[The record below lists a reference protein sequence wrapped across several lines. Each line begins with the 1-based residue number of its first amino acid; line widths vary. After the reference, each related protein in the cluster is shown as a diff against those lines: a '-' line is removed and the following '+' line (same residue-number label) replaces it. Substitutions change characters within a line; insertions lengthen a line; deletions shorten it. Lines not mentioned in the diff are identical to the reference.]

1 LTSLILYSLPKQLKL
16 LVEII
21 KQFEL
26 SKQYLESL
34 QVAIEAENFEFIRES
49 FDGVNMADVAAL
61 LEELSFDESLYV
73 IRSIETQQSADI
85 LIELEDDTL
94 AKVLKEMQASE
105 MATYIEMMDSDDGA
119 DILNLFSERDRED
132 IISYFQ
138 DKVKSDQILELLR
151 YDEDT
156 AGGIMA
162 KEYIRANKNWN
173 VVQTINEIRRQAEN
187 VDKIFSI
194 YVVNN
199 RQILLGR
206 VSLKKIV
213 LAVEGTKIEDIY
225 EDEVISVP
233 TYMDQEE
240 VAEIMRK
247 YDLESVPVVN
257 SKNKLVGRITVD
269 DILDIIMEEAEEDI
283 QAMTGISDTVDEYD
297 SVFKLSKAR
306 LPWLLIGIVGGL
318 LGAGFIGFF
327 EEGLSKVTALA
338 FFIPLITAT
347 GGNVGIQSSSLVVQS
362 LANKSIFDDSL
373 SRRFIK
379 VFLVAILNGII
390 LATFVF
396 GAVVFFYRSD
406 VAFALVVSIALF
418 SVVLLASFMGTI
430 TPIVLDKIGIN
441 PALASGPFITTA
453 NDLLGLAV
461 YFLVAMSLLN
471 I

>member
-1 LTSLILYSLPKQLKL
+1 MES
-16 LVEII
+16 I

-26 SKQYLESL
+26 SKEYLESL
-34 QVAIEAENFEFIRES
+34 RQGIEKKDLEFIHES
-49 FDGVNMADVAAL
+49 LDGVNVADVAAVL
-61 LEELSFDESLYV
+61 DELSLDESIFVLR
-73 IRSIETQQSADI
+73 ILKSQLASDI
-85 LIELEDDTL
+85 LIELDDTTQF
-94 AKVLKEMQASE
+94 KVLKEME
-105 MATYIEMMDSDDGA
+105 EEEIATFIELMDSDDGA
-119 DILNLFSERDRED
+119 DILNLLPERERED
-132 IISYFQ
+132 VISHFKDQ
-138 DKVKSDQILELLR
+138 VKSEQILELLR

-187 VDKIFSI
+187 VEKIYSI

-199 RQILLGR
+199 RQQLLGR
-206 VSLKKIV
+206 VSLKKVV
-213 LAVEGTKIEDIY
+213 LAAEGTRIEDIY
-225 EDEVISVP
+225 DDDVVSVP
-233 TYMDQEE
+233 THMDQEH

-269 DILDIIMEEAEEDI
+269 DILDVIRQEAEEDI
-283 QAMTGISDTVDEYD
+283 QAMSGISDTVDEYD
-297 SVFKLSKAR
+297 SVLKLTKAR
-306 LPWLLIGIVGGL
+306 LPWLMIGIVGGL

-362 LANKSIFDDSL
+362 LANKSAFDDSL
-373 SRRFIK
+373 WTRFVK
-379 VFLVAILNGII
+379 GLVVAIINGLI

-396 GAVVFFYRSD
+396 GVVVLFYKTE

-418 SVVLLASFMGTI
+418 SVVLLSSFMGTF
-430 TPIVLDKIGIN
+430 TPIVLDKFGIN

-453 NDLLGLAV
+453 NDLIGLAV
-461 YFLVAMSLLN
+461 YFMVAMSLLN

>member
-1 LTSLILYSLPKQLKL
+1 M
-16 LVEII
+16 EII

-26 SKQYLESL
+26 SKEYLESL
-34 QVAIEAENFEFIRES
+34 RQGIEAGDLDFIRQS
-49 FDGVNMADVAAL
+49 LDGVNVADVAAIL
-61 LEELSFDESLYV
+61 DELSLDDSIYVLRILESQLA
-73 IRSIETQQSADI
+73 ADI
-85 LIELEDDTL
+85 LIELDDSTL
-94 AKVLKEMQASE
+94 FKVLEEMEEEEIASF
-105 MATYIEMMDSDDGA
+105 IELMDSDDGA
-119 DILNLFSERDRED
+119 DILNLLSEKEREGV
-132 IISYFQ
+132 ISHFQ
-138 DKVKSDQILELLR
+138 DQVKSEQILELLR
-151 YDEDT
+151 YEEDT

-187 VDKIFSI
+187 VEKIYSI

-199 RQILLGR
+199 RQQLLGR

-213 LAVEGTKIEDIY
+213 LASEDTRIEDIY
-225 EDEVISVP
+225 DDEVISVP
-233 TYMDQEE
+233 THMDQEE
-240 VAEIMRK
+240 VAGLMRK

-257 SKNKLVGRITVD
+257 AKNKLLGRITVD
-269 DILDIIMEEAEEDI
+269 DILDVIREEAEEDI
-283 QAMTGISDTVDEYD
+283 QAMSGISDTVDEYD
-297 SVFKLSKAR
+297 SVIKLTKAR

-327 EEGLSKVTALA
+327 EEGLNKVTALA

-362 LANKSIFDDSL
+362 LANKSAFDDSL
-373 SRRFIK
+373 WTRFIK
-379 VFLVAILNGII
+379 GLMVAIINGLI

-396 GAVVFFYRSD
+396 GVVVLFYD
-406 VAFALVVSIALF
+406 TEVAFAFVVSIALF
-418 SVVLLASFMGTI
+418 SVVLLSSFMGTF
-430 TPIVLDKIGIN
+430 TPIVLDRFGIN

-453 NDLLGLAV
+453 NDLIGLAV

>member
-1 LTSLILYSLPKQLKL
+1 M
-16 LVEII
+16 EII

-26 SKQYLESL
+26 SKEYLESL
-34 QVAIEAENFEFIRES
+34 KQAIEAEDLNFIQES
-49 FDGVNMADVAAL
+49 LDGVNVADIAAL
-61 LEELSFDESLYV
+61 LDELSMSESIYV
-73 IRSIETQQSADI
+73 LRVLDAQLAADI
-85 LIELEDDTL
+85 IIELEATNQHRVLKELEVQEMANLIEL
-94 AKVLKEMQASE
+94 
-105 MATYIEMMDSDDGA
+105 MDSDDGA
-119 DILNLFSERDRED
+119 DILNLFLERERED
-132 IISYFQ
+132 IISHFQ

-187 VDKIFSI
+187 VSKIYSI
-194 YVVNN
+194 FVVNN
-199 RQILLGR
+199 RQQLMGI
-206 VSLKKIV
+206 VSLKRIV
-213 LAVEGTKIEDIY
+213 LASDETKIEDIY
-225 EDEVISVP
+225 EEEVISVP

-247 YDLESVPVVN
+247 YDLESLPVVN

-269 DILDIIMEEAEEDI
+269 DILDVIREEAEEDI

-297 SVFKLSKAR
+297 SVIKLSKAR
-306 LPWLLIGIVGGL
+306 LPWLLIGICGGL

-347 GGNVGIQSSSLVVQS
+347 GGNVGIQTSSIVVQS
-362 LANKSIFDDSL
+362 LASKSIFDDSMAK
-373 SRRFIK
+373 RFLK
-379 VFLVAILNGII
+379 VLLVAILNGLI

-396 GAVVFFYRSD
+396 GVVVLFYKTD
-406 VAFALVVSIALF
+406 VSFAMVVSIALF

-430 TPIVLDKIGIN
+430 TPIILDKIGIN

-453 NDLLGLAV
+453 NDLIGLAV
-461 YFLVAMSLLN
+461 YFLVAMSLLH

>member
-1 LTSLILYSLPKQLKL
+1 MES
-16 LVEII
+16 I

-26 SKQYLESL
+26 SKEYLESL
-34 QVAIEAENFEFIRES
+34 RQGIEAEDLEFIRES
-49 FDGVNMADVAAL
+49 IDGVNVADVAAIL
-61 LEELSFDESLYV
+61 DELSLDESIYV
-73 IRSIETQQSADI
+73 LRILPGQLAADI
-85 LIELEDDTL
+85 LIELDDTTL
-94 AKVLKEMQASE
+94 FRVLKEMKEEEIS
-105 MATYIEMMDSDDGA
+105 TFIEMMDSDDGA
-119 DILNLFSERDRED
+119 DILNLLPEKERED
-132 IISYFQ
+132 VISHFKDQ
-138 DKVKSDQILELLR
+138 VKSGQILELLR
-151 YDEDT
+151 YEEDT

-187 VDKIFSI
+187 VEKIYSI

-199 RQILLGR
+199 RQQLLGR

-213 LAVEGTKIEDIY
+213 LAAEDTRIEDIY
-225 EDEVISVP
+225 DDEVVSVP
-233 TYMDQEE
+233 THMDQEH

-257 SKNKLVGRITVD
+257 TKNKLVGRITVD
-269 DILDIIMEEAEEDI
+269 DILDVIREEADEDI
-283 QAMTGISDTVDEYD
+283 QAMSGISDTVDEYD
-297 SVFKLSKAR
+297 SVIKLTKAR
-306 LPWLLIGIVGGL
+306 LPWLMIGIVGGL

-362 LANKSIFDDSL
+362 LANKSAFDDSL
-373 SRRFIK
+373 WARFVKGLI
-379 VFLVAILNGII
+379 VAIINGLI
-390 LATFVF
+390 LAIFVF
-396 GAVVFFYRSD
+396 GVVVLFYHTE

-418 SVVLLASFMGTI
+418 SVVLLSSFMGTF
-430 TPIVLDKIGIN
+430 TPIVLDRFGIN

-453 NDLLGLAV
+453 NDLIGLAV
-461 YFLVAMSLLN
+461 YFFVAMSLLN

>member
-1 LTSLILYSLPKQLKL
+1 M
-16 LVEII
+16 EII

-26 SKQYLESL
+26 SKEYLESL
-34 QVAIEAENFEFIRES
+34 RQAIEAEDLTFIHES
-49 FDGVNMADVAAL
+49 LDGVNVADIAAL
-61 LEELSFDESLYV
+61 LDELSMEESIYV
-73 IRSIETQQSADI
+73 LRVLDAQLAADI
-85 LIELEDDTL
+85 IIELEATNQHRVLKELDVPEMANLIEL
-94 AKVLKEMQASE
+94 
-105 MATYIEMMDSDDGA
+105 MDSDDGA
-119 DILNLFSERDRED
+119 DILNLFLERERED
-132 IISYFQ
+132 IISHFE

-187 VDKIFSI
+187 VSKIYSI
-194 YVVNN
+194 FVVNN
-199 RQILLGR
+199 RQQLMGI
-206 VSLKKIV
+206 VSLKRIV
-213 LAVEGTKIEDIY
+213 LASDETKIEDIY
-225 EDEVISVP
+225 EEEVISVP

-240 VAEIMRK
+240 VAEVMRK
-247 YDLESVPVVN
+247 YDLESLPVVN

-269 DILDIIMEEAEEDI
+269 DILDVIREEAEEDI

-297 SVFKLSKAR
+297 SVIKLSKAR
-306 LPWLLIGIVGGL
+306 LPWLLIGICGGL

-347 GGNVGIQSSSLVVQS
+347 GGNVGIQTSSIVVQS
-362 LANKSIFDDSL
+362 LASKSIFDDSMAK
-373 SRRFIK
+373 RFLK
-379 VFLVAILNGII
+379 VLLVAVLNGLI

-396 GAVVFFYRSD
+396 GVVVLFYKTD
-406 VAFALVVSIALF
+406 VSFALVVSIALF

-430 TPIVLDKIGIN
+430 TPIILDKIGIN

-453 NDLLGLAV
+453 NDLIGLAV
-461 YFLVAMSLLN
+461 YFLVAMSLLH

>member
-1 LTSLILYSLPKQLKL
+1 M
-16 LVEII
+16 EII

-26 SKQYLESL
+26 SKEYLESL
-34 QVAIEAENFEFIRES
+34 QQAIESQDLNFIQES
-49 FDGVNMADVAAL
+49 FDGVNVADIAAL
-61 LEELSFDESLYV
+61 LDELSMEESIFVLRV
-73 IRSIETQQSADI
+73 LDAQLAADI
-85 LIELEDDTL
+85 IIELEATTQHRVLKELEVQEMANLIEL
-94 AKVLKEMQASE
+94 
-105 MATYIEMMDSDDGA
+105 MDSDDGA
-119 DILNLFSERDRED
+119 DILNLFLERERED
-132 IISYFQ
+132 IISHFQ

-187 VDKIFSI
+187 VSKIYSI
-194 YVVNN
+194 FVVNN
-199 RQILLGR
+199 RQQLMGI
-206 VSLKKIV
+206 VSLKRIV
-213 LAVEGTKIEDIY
+213 LASEETKIEDIY
-225 EDEVISVP
+225 EEEVISVP
-233 TYMDQEE
+233 THMDQEE

-247 YDLESVPVVN
+247 YDLESVPVIN
-257 SKNKLVGRITVD
+257 AKNKLVGRITVD
-269 DILDIIMEEAEEDI
+269 DILDVIREEAEEDI

-297 SVFKLSKAR
+297 SVIKLTKAR
-306 LPWLLIGIVGGL
+306 LPWLLIGICGGL

-373 SRRFIK
+373 AKRFIK
-379 VFLVAILNGII
+379 VLLVAMLNGLI

-396 GAVVFFYRSD
+396 AVVVLIYD
-406 VAFALVVSIALF
+406 NEVAFALVVSIALF
-418 SVVLLASFMGTI
+418 SVVLLSSFMGTI
-430 TPIVLDKIGIN
+430 TPIVLDKFGVN

-453 NDLLGLAV
+453 NDLIGLAV
-461 YFLVAMSLLN
+461 YFFVAMSLLH

>member
-1 LTSLILYSLPKQLKL
+1 
-16 LVEII
+16 VEII

-26 SKQYLESL
+26 SKEYLESL
-34 QVAIEAENFEFIRES
+34 RQGIEAGDLDFIRQS
-49 FDGVNMADVAAL
+49 LGGVNVADVAAIL
-61 LEELSFDESLYV
+61 DELSLDDSIYVLRILESQLA
-73 IRSIETQQSADI
+73 ADI
-85 LIELEDDTL
+85 LIELDDSTL
-94 AKVLKEMQASE
+94 FKVLEEMEEEEIASF
-105 MATYIEMMDSDDGA
+105 IELMDSDDGA
-119 DILNLFSERDRED
+119 DILNLLSEKEREGV
-132 IISYFQ
+132 ISHFQ
-138 DKVKSDQILELLR
+138 DQVKSEQILELLR
-151 YDEDT
+151 YEEDT

-187 VDKIFSI
+187 VEKIYSI

-199 RQILLGR
+199 RQQLLGR

-213 LAVEGTKIEDIY
+213 LAAEDTRIEDIY
-225 EDEVISVP
+225 DDEVISVP
-233 TYMDQEE
+233 THMDQEE
-240 VAEIMRK
+240 VAGLMRK

-257 SKNKLVGRITVD
+257 AKNKLLGRITVD
-269 DILDIIMEEAEEDI
+269 DILDVIREEAEEDI
-283 QAMTGISDTVDEYD
+283 QAMSGISDTVDEYD
-297 SVFKLSKAR
+297 SVIKLTKAR

-327 EEGLSKVTALA
+327 EEGLNKVTALA

-362 LANKSIFDDSL
+362 LANKSAFDDSL
-373 SRRFIK
+373 WTRFIK
-379 VFLVAILNGII
+379 GLMVAIINGLI

-396 GAVVFFYRSD
+396 GVVVLFYD
-406 VAFALVVSIALF
+406 TEVAFAFVVSIALF
-418 SVVLLASFMGTI
+418 SVVLLSSFMGTF
-430 TPIVLDKIGIN
+430 TPIVLDRFGIN

-453 NDLLGLAV
+453 NDLIGLAV

>member
-1 LTSLILYSLPKQLKL
+1 M
-16 LVEII
+16 EII
-21 KQFEL
+21 KQFGL
-26 SKQYLESL
+26 SKEYLESL
-34 QVAIEAENFEFIRES
+34 RQGIESKDLEFIHES
-49 FDGVNMADVAAL
+49 LDGVNVADVAAIL
-61 LEELSFDESLYV
+61 DELSPDESIFVLR
-73 IRSIETQQSADI
+73 ILESQLAADI
-85 LIELEDDTL
+85 LIELDDTTL
-94 AKVLKEMQASE
+94 FMVLKAMEEEEISSF
-105 MATYIEMMDSDDGA
+105 IELMDSDDGA
-119 DILNLFSERDRED
+119 DILNLLPEKERED
-132 IISYFQ
+132 VISHFKDQ
-138 DKVKSDQILELLR
+138 VKSDQILELLR
-151 YDEDT
+151 YEEDT

-187 VDKIFSI
+187 VEKIYSI

-199 RQILLGR
+199 RQQLLGR

-213 LAVEGTKIEDIY
+213 LAAEDTRIEDIY
-225 EDEVISVP
+225 DDEVMSVP
-233 TYMDQEE
+233 THMDQEH

-269 DILDIIMEEAEEDI
+269 DILDVIREEAEEDI
-283 QAMTGISDTVDEYD
+283 QAMSGISDTVDEYD
-297 SVFKLSKAR
+297 SVLKLTKAR
-306 LPWLLIGIVGGL
+306 LPWLMIGIVGGL

-362 LANKSIFDDSL
+362 LANKSAFDDSL
-373 SRRFIK
+373 WTRFVKGLI
-379 VFLVAILNGII
+379 VSIISGLI

-396 GAVVFFYRSD
+396 GVVVLFYETE

-418 SVVLLASFMGTI
+418 SVVLLSSFMGTF

-453 NDLLGLAV
+453 NDLIGLAV
-461 YFLVAMSLLN
+461 YFMVAMSLLN

>member
-1 LTSLILYSLPKQLKL
+1 M
-16 LVEII
+16 EII

-34 QVAIEAENFEFIRES
+34 QVAIEAEDFEFIRES

-105 MATYIEMMDSDDGA
+105 KATYIEMMDSDDGA
-119 DILNLFSERDRED
+119 DILNLFAERDRED

>member
-1 LTSLILYSLPKQLKL
+1 MLPILCFYHKL
-16 LVEII
+16 SKPLVQTN

-26 SKQYLESL
+26 SKEYLESL
-34 QVAIEAENFEFIRES
+34 QDAIEAEDRVFIQES
-49 FDGVNMADVAAL
+49 FDGVNEADVAAL
-61 LEELSFDESLYV
+61 IEELTIDESIYV
-73 IRSIETQQSADI
+73 LRVIAIQQAADV

-94 AKVLKEMQASE
+94 RKILREMEASE
-105 MATYIEMMDSDDGA
+105 LAIFIEMMDSNDGA
-119 DILNLFSERDRED
+119 DILNLYAERERED
-132 IISYFQ
+132 IISYFK

-199 RQILLGR
+199 RQQLLGR
-206 VSLKKIV
+206 VSLKKII

-233 TYMDQEE
+233 TFMDQEE
-240 VAEIMRK
+240 VAEIMLK

-257 SKNKLVGRITVD
+257 SKNKLVGRITID
-269 DILDIIMEEAEEDI
+269 DILDVIMDEAEEDM

-297 SVFKLSKAR
+297 SVIKLSKAR
-306 LPWLLIGIVGGL
+306 LPWLLVGIMGGL

-327 EEGLSKVTALA
+327 EEGLTKVTALA

-373 SRRFIK
+373 SKRFVK
-379 VFLVAILNGII
+379 VFLVAILNGVI

-396 GAVVFFYRSD
+396 GVVVLFYRTE

-430 TPIVLDKIGIN
+430 TPIVLDKVGIN

-461 YFLVAMSLLN
+461 YFLIAMSLLN

>member
-1 LTSLILYSLPKQLKL
+1 
-16 LVEII
+16 VEII
-21 KQFEL
+21 KQFGL
-26 SKQYLESL
+26 SKEYLESL
-34 QVAIEAENFEFIRES
+34 RQGIESKDLEFIHES
-49 FDGVNMADVAAL
+49 LDGVNVADVAAIL
-61 LEELSFDESLYV
+61 DELSPDESIFVLR
-73 IRSIETQQSADI
+73 ILESQLAADI
-85 LIELEDDTL
+85 LIELDDTTL
-94 AKVLKEMQASE
+94 FMVLKAMEEEEISSF
-105 MATYIEMMDSDDGA
+105 IELMDSDDGA
-119 DILNLFSERDRED
+119 DILNLLPEKERED
-132 IISYFQ
+132 VISHFKDQ
-138 DKVKSDQILELLR
+138 VKSDQILELLR
-151 YDEDT
+151 YEEDT

-187 VDKIFSI
+187 VEKIYSI

-199 RQILLGR
+199 RQQLLGR

-213 LAVEGTKIEDIY
+213 LAAEDTRIEDIY
-225 EDEVISVP
+225 DDEVMSVP
-233 TYMDQEE
+233 THMDQEH

-269 DILDIIMEEAEEDI
+269 DILDVIREEAEEDI
-283 QAMTGISDTVDEYD
+283 QAMSGISDTVDEYD
-297 SVFKLSKAR
+297 SVLKLTKAR
-306 LPWLLIGIVGGL
+306 LPWLMIGIVGGL

-327 EEGLSKVTALA
+327 EEGLNKVTALA

-362 LANKSIFDDSL
+362 LANKSAFDDSL
-373 SRRFIK
+373 WTRFVKGLI
-379 VFLVAILNGII
+379 VSIISGLI

-396 GAVVFFYRSD
+396 GVVVLFYETE

-418 SVVLLASFMGTI
+418 SVVLLSSFMGTF

-453 NDLLGLAV
+453 NDLIGLAV
-461 YFLVAMSLLN
+461 YFMVAMSLLN

>member
-1 LTSLILYSLPKQLKL
+1 M
-16 LVEII
+16 EII

-26 SKQYLESL
+26 SKEYLESL
-34 QVAIEAENFEFIRES
+34 RQAIEAEDLTFIQES
-49 FDGVNMADVAAL
+49 LNGVNVADIASL
-61 LEELSFDESLYV
+61 LDELSMQEAIFVLRVLDPQL
-73 IRSIETQQSADI
+73 SADI
-85 LIELEDDTL
+85 IIELEATNQH
-94 AKVLKEMQASE
+94 KVLKELEVQE
-105 MATYIEMMDSDDGA
+105 MANLIELMDSDDGA
-119 DILNLFSERDRED
+119 DILNLFLERERED
-132 IISYFQ
+132 IISHFQ

-187 VDKIFSI
+187 VNKIYSI
-194 YVVNN
+194 FVVNN
-199 RQILLGR
+199 RQQLMGI
-206 VSLKKIV
+206 VSLKRIV
-213 LAVEGTKIEDIY
+213 LASDETKIEDIY
-225 EDEVISVP
+225 EEEVISVP

-240 VAEIMRK
+240 VAEVMRK
-247 YDLESVPVVN
+247 YDLESLPVVN

-269 DILDIIMEEAEEDI
+269 DILDVIREEAEEDI

-297 SVFKLSKAR
+297 SVVKLSKAR
-306 LPWLLIGIVGGL
+306 LPWLLIGICGGL

-347 GGNVGIQSSSLVVQS
+347 GGNVGIQTSSIVVQS
-362 LANKSIFDDSL
+362 LASKSIFDDSL
-373 SRRFIK
+373 AKRFLK
-379 VFLVAILNGII
+379 VLLVAILNGLI

-396 GAVVFFYRSD
+396 AVVVLFYQTE

-418 SVVLLASFMGTI
+418 AVVLLASFMGTI
-430 TPIVLDKIGIN
+430 TPIVLDKLGIN

-453 NDLLGLAV
+453 NDLIGLAV
-461 YFLVAMSLLN
+461 YFLVAITLLK

>member
-1 LTSLILYSLPKQLKL
+1 
-16 LVEII
+16 VEII

-26 SKQYLESL
+26 SKEYLESL
-34 QVAIEAENFEFIRES
+34 QQAIEAEDLNFIQES
-49 FDGVNMADVAAL
+49 LDGVNVADIAAL
-61 LEELSFDESLYV
+61 LDELSMEESIYV
-73 IRSIETQQSADI
+73 LRVVDLQLSADI
-85 LIELEDDTL
+85 IIELEATTQHRVLKELEVQEMANLIEL
-94 AKVLKEMQASE
+94 
-105 MATYIEMMDSDDGA
+105 MDSDDGA
-119 DILNLFSERDRED
+119 DILNLFLERERED
-132 IISYFQ
+132 IISHFQ

-151 YDEDT
+151 YDQDT

-162 KEYIRANKNWN
+162 KEYIRANKNWT

-187 VDKIFSI
+187 VSKIYSI
-194 YVVNN
+194 FVVNN
-199 RQILLGR
+199 RQQLMGI
-206 VSLKKIV
+206 VSLKRII
-213 LAVEGTKIEDIY
+213 LASEETKIEDIY
-225 EDEVISVP
+225 EEEVISVL

-240 VAEIMRK
+240 VAEVMRK
-247 YDLESVPVVN
+247 YDLESLPVVN

-269 DILDIIMEEAEEDI
+269 DILDVIREEAEEDI

-297 SVFKLSKAR
+297 SVIKLSKSR
-306 LPWLLIGIVGGL
+306 LPWLLIGICGGL

-347 GGNVGIQSSSLVVQS
+347 GGNVGIKTSSIVVQS
-362 LANKSIFDDSL
+362 LASKSIFDDSL
-373 SRRFIK
+373 AKRFLK
-379 VFLVAILNGII
+379 VLLVAILNGLI

-396 GAVVFFYRSD
+396 GVVVLFYKTD
-406 VAFALVVSIALF
+406 VAFAMVVSIALF

-430 TPIVLDKIGIN
+430 TPIILDKIGIN

-453 NDLLGLAV
+453 NDLIGLAV

>member
-1 LTSLILYSLPKQLKL
+1 M
-16 LVEII
+16 EII

-26 SKQYLESL
+26 SKEYLESL
-34 QVAIEAENFEFIRES
+34 RLGIEEENNDFIRES
-49 FDGVNMADVAAL
+49 LDGANVADVAAILDELSMAESIYVLRL
-61 LEELSFDESLYV
+61 LENQF
-73 IRSIETQQSADI
+73 SADI
-85 LIELEDDTL
+85 LIELDEDTL
-94 AKVLKEMQASE
+94 TRVLKEMEIPEIAGL
-105 MATYIEMMDSDDGA
+105 IECMDSDDGA
-119 DILNLFSERDRED
+119 DILNLLSLREREEVIGYFTDRQKSE
-132 IISYFQ
+132 
-138 DKVKSDQILELLR
+138 QILELLR
-151 YDEDT
+151 YEEDT

-194 YVVNN
+194 YVVDNK
-199 RQILLGR
+199 QQLLGR

-213 LAVEGTKIEDIY
+213 LASEHTKIEDIY

-240 VAEIMRK
+240 VAEIMRR
-247 YDLESVPVVN
+247 YDLETVPVVN
-257 SKNKLVGRITVD
+257 VKNKLVGRITVD
-269 DILDIIMEEAEEDI
+269 DILDVIREEAEEDI

-297 SVFKLSKAR
+297 SVYRLTKAR

-327 EEGLSKVTALA
+327 EEGLNKVTALA

-362 LANKSIFDDSL
+362 LASRSAFDDSFGK
-373 SRRFIK
+373 RFIK
-379 VFLVAILNGII
+379 VLLVAIINGLV

-396 GAVVFFYRSD
+396 GVVVFIYKND
-406 VAFALVVSIALF
+406 VSFGMVVAIALF
-418 SVVLLASFMGTI
+418 SVVLLSSFMGTI
-430 TPIVLDKIGIN
+430 TPILLDKIGIN

-461 YFLVAMSLLN
+461 YFLVAISLLH